1 MEIKDLVDILR
12 ELSKNYED
20 IDMYLPKEMVNIIN
34 GKRQE
39 EAWEKISIG
48 KVMRYMSDI
57 IER

>member
-20 IDMYLPKEMVNIIN
+20 IDMYLPEEMVNIIN
-34 GKRQE
+34 RKRQE
-39 EAWEKISIG
+39 EAWGKISIG